1 MFDSDELR
9 NQLKMARN
17 DHETV
22 VGVGVDTLAAI
33 LDELDRLR
41 RTNDGGYSRLFQL
54 PDYRSPQM
62 ADCLMLAAG
71 YLSVGFPSCAK
82 AVLDAHRLLCGP
94 VEAVPGSLAAAIID
108 AIGDAP

>member
-22 VGVGVDTLAAI
+22 VGIGVDTLAAI

-41 RTNDGGYSRLFQL
+41 RINDRWHSLSHRQF
-54 PDYRSPQM
+54 D
-62 ADCLMLAAG
+62 AA
-71 YLSVGFPSCAK
+71 S
-82 AVLDAHRLLCGP
+82 D
-94 VEAVPGSLAAAIID
+94 
-108 AIGDAP
+108 